1 MRRAAAFLLALALS
15 GLSGCSRALLG
26 NYRNIEELQVIQTLG
41 LDGREGGVFVSFST
55 GRDAS
60 GREVVRMGAE
70 GESISGAMQALQGYS
85 VSGELFFSNT
95 GYILLGEEAARDAGS
110 CLDYIERASEIRLD
124 TPLFVV
130 RGAEAGPLVTAG
142 GGEDGDITEIM
153 SSLERFIERRAAG
166 YLPTCADIARSLAR
180 SGAALA
186 CAIAP
191 ARAPDGDYL
200 TAVSRGYAVLRDG
213 ELCGYVEGDAAL
225 AAAAFLGGAGEKYV
239 EVDGMTLKLISCG
252 ARMEPVWD
260 GGELAGLEMALEVQA
275 SVIEARSERD
285 LNDEQ
290 ERSALEEALAGTAAG
305 WMREVLDVSQGTGAD
320 FLGLGAELERRFPAR
335 WRDISP
341 QWDELFPGLE
351 IELSAGA
358 SVLRSYGFDSP
369 PSRAGEG

>member
-95 GYILLGEEAARDAGS
+95 GYILLGEGAARDAGRY
-110 CLDYIERASEIRLD
+110 LDYIERASEIRLD

-180 SGAALA
+180 SGAALV

-320 FLGLGAELERRFPAR
+320 FLGLGAELERCFPAR

-351 IELSAGA
+351 I
-358 SVLRSYGFDSP
+358 
-369 PSRAGEG
+369 

>member
-1 MRRAAAFLLALALS
+1 MW
-15 GLSGCSRALLG
+15 
-26 NYRNIEELQVIQTLG
+26 Y
-41 LDGREGGVFVSFST
+41 
-55 GRDAS
+55 
-60 GREVVRMGAE
+60 
-70 GESISGAMQALQGYS
+70 
-85 VSGELFFSNT
+85 
-95 GYILLGEEAARDAGS
+95 
-110 CLDYIERASEIRLD
+110 
-124 TPLFVV
+124 
-130 RGAEAGPLVTAG
+130 AGPRPGPWSPPG

-320 FLGLGAELERRFPAR
+320 FLGLGAELERALSGEVAR
-335 WRDISP
+335 HLAP
-341 QWDELFPGLE
+341 MDELFPGW
-351 IELSAGA
+351 
-358 SVLRSYGFDSP
+358 R
-369 PSRAGEG
+369 